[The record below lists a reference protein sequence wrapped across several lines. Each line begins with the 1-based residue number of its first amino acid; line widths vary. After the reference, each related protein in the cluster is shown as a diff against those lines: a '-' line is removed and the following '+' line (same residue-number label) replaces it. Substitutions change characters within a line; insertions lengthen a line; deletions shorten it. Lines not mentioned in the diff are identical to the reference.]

1 MNTISRLP
9 FLRTLSKTAN
19 AEMAKQS
26 VEFKAEDDLDLG
38 IYYLRTLSNVFRWA
52 PDAFWGVLATRLIEE
67 QGPNLAEIS
76 RWIVTHCAWSQTNTQ
91 QPDPRAT
98 SPYKPSSSTFACDAL
113 RVTSSPPTSKWN
125 YAFLSSKD
133 MRSRSSTKFS

>member
-1 MNTISRLP
+1 MASRSTLLCFSIREKFANCGRLFLVFVNTISRLP

-52 PDAFWGVLATRLIEE
+52 PDAFWGVLATRLIED

-76 RWIVTHCAWSQTNTQ
+76 EWIATHCAWSRTNT
-91 QPDPRAT
+91 
-98 SPYKPSSSTFACDAL
+98 
-113 RVTSSPPTSKWN
+113 
-125 YAFLSSKD
+125 
-133 MRSRSSTKFS
+133 

>member
-19 AEMAKQS
+19 AEMVKQS

-52 PDAFWGVLATRLIEE
+52 PDAFWGVLATRLIED

-76 RWIVTHCAWSQTNTQ
+76 R
-91 QPDPRAT
+91 
-98 SPYKPSSSTFACDAL
+98 
-113 RVTSSPPTSKWN
+113 
-125 YAFLSSKD
+125 
-133 MRSRSSTKFS
+133 